1 MKRGVPKINQK
12 GAVVTDPRVLRSRAG
27 LSQAL
32 LELLESTPLEQIT
45 IRDIAATAGVGF
57 TTYYRHYASK
67 EALLQDLA
75 AAEVRRLSDLTIP
88 VYDAENSRAA
98 CLALCTYVDQHR
110 ALWSALLT
118 GAFGF
123 VREEMLRQGREAAA
137 ARPHSGLP
145 GDLGVVLTASAIVE
159 LLAWWLRQP
168 DPPPAALMAD
178 ILDRTVIAPAAPAS
192 GKRRTSTTGV
202 VDKS

>member
-12 GAVVTDPRVLRSRAG
+12 EPKRPKGPKGTVVTDPRALRSRASLG
-27 LSQAL
+27 QAL
-32 LELLESTPLEQIT
+32 LKLLESMPLEQIT
-45 IRDIAATAGVGF
+45 VRDIAASARVGY

-75 AAEVRRLSDLTIP
+75 ADEVRRLSELTIP
-88 VYDAENSRAA
+88 VYDAVDARAA
-98 CLALCTYVDQHR
+98 CLALCTYVDQR
-110 ALWSALLT
+110 RVLWSALLT

-123 VREEMLRQGREAAA
+123 VREEMLRQGRQAAA
-137 ARPHSGLP
+137 ARPRSWLP
-145 GDLGVVLTASAIVE
+145 GDLGVVLSATVIVE

-178 ILDRTVIAPAAPAS
+178 VLDRTVISPAASEP
-192 GKRRTSTTGV
+192 G
-202 VDKS
+202 